1 VLWYAE
7 SVGVVT
13 SGHVTKMAVKPFEPP
28 FTNTPC
34 YTQTARFYLLYNRIF
49 ADRSFTLR
57 EKGIWRIFA
66 EK

>member
-1 VLWYAE
+1 
-7 SVGVVT
+7 
-13 SGHVTKMAVKPFEPP
+13 MAVKPLEPP

-34 YTQTARFYLLYNRIF
+34 YTQTARLYLLYNRIF